1 MEGTRLHQSNVRSSK
16 VPDVQ
21 SVWSASCTQAAS
33 ARPPL
38 SRSQREGEVE
48 FQLRIGERV
57 DGVNA
62 SAESWRLDK
71 ARERMHTCTAV
82 IKAVHAARGQVLS
95 SLYTR
100 LSNNFRSPEACA
112 LETAAVQTVQKEKHD
127 PLHCTPS
134 CLQNTSRFPKTSN
147 LRRQRMPQTIVALR
161 TEVIGVRLM
170 RVTKTG
176 SSEIRIEG
184 PVGTI
189 SG

>member
-71 ARERMHTCTAV
+71 AREKMHTCTAV

-100 LSNNFRSPEACA
+100 LSNNFRSP
-112 LETAAVQTVQKEKHD
+112 VQTVQKEKDD
-127 PLHCTPS
+127 PLHPF
-134 CLQNTSRFPKTSN
+134 LPPKHFPVSEDVQSAASADAPN
-147 LRRQRMPQTIVALR
+147 DSGAAYGGNWCSAYACH
-161 TEVIGVRLM
+161 EDRL
-170 RVTKTG
+170 
-176 SSEIRIEG
+176 E
-184 PVGTI
+184 
-189 SG
+189 